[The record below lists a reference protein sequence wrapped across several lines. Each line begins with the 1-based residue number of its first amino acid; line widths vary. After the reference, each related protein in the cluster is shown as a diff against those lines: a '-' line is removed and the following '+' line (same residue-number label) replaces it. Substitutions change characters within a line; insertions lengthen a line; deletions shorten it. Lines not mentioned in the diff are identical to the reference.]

1 MEVEGGLDN
10 GALVLALGLK
20 GLKRLSRLSLERKRR
35 PILSGL
41 GFWLLFGVDR
51 AIFLLFFS
59 FLTHKFNHLLF
70 GVLYYPAFLFP
81 GLSAGGF

>member
-59 FLTHKFNHLLF
+59 ISHTQI
-70 GVLYYPAFLFP
+70 
-81 GLSAGGF
+81 